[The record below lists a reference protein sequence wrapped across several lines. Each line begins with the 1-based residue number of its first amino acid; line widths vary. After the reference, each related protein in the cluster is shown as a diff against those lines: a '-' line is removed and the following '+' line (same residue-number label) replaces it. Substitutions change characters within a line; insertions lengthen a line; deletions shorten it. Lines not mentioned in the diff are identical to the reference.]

1 MVCYAVP
8 TIAAIIHYATR
19 KNIVGWK
26 TSMHQLWLT
35 LLLVGGAIF
44 GIVDHLVNGE
54 LFLIG
59 ENIGFDLLLGTVI
72 TIVTIA
78 VWAVIVIFD
87 KKANKPVTKTA

>member
-1 MVCYAVP
+1 MVCYAIP
-8 TIAAIIHYATR
+8 TVAAIIHHVTR

-26 TSMHQLWLT
+26 TSIHQLWLT

-44 GIVDHLVNGE
+44 GIVDHLINGE

-59 ENIGFDLLLGTVI
+59 EDIGFDLLLGVTI

-78 VWAVIVIFD
+78 VWAIIVIVD
-87 KKANKPVTKTA
+87 KKVNKPAIKTA